1 MRIIAGQFK
10 GRKLKGPR
18 GTDVR
23 PTGDRLKETLFNI
36 LGTSIPDS
44 RFLDVF
50 AGTGAIG
57 LEALSRGVR
66 EVVFIESSTEGN
78 RLIRANLELCGV
90 TAGFQLLNYDVFK
103 ALRFLSRTGGG
114 FATVFMDPPY
124 EWRPY
129 RDLLE
134 IVFPSGLIAPD
145 GTAVIEHHRKA
156 TLPESEP
163 GYHRIRIVQ
172 QSDKCLSFY
181 QRGAGSQE
189 PG

>member
-1 MRIIAGQFK
+1 M
-10 GRKLKGPR
+10 
-18 GTDVR
+18 R

-36 LGTSIPDS
+36 LGASIRDS

-78 RLIRANLELCGV
+78 RLIRTNLQLCGV

-103 ALRFLSRTGGG
+103 ALRFLSRTGSG
-114 FATVFMDPPY
+114 FATVFLDPPY

-134 IVFPSGLIAPD
+134 IVCRSGLMTPNASV
-145 GTAVIEHHRKA
+145 VIEHHRKA
-156 TLPESEP
+156 ILPESEP
-163 GYHRIRIVQ
+163 DYRRTRIVQ

-181 QRGAGSQE
+181 QTN
-189 PG
+189 